1 MAHRE
6 TSRLRASPLSWSSPS
21 PVSCIVKQRLF
32 DSYIAAVAEVNRVSS
47 AQILAL
53 RNGEGLLFE
62 VQLAKALEWRENAK
76 FAMIAHSEQHG
87 CGE

>member
-1 MAHRE
+1 M
-6 TSRLRASPLSWSSPS
+6 
-21 PVSCIVKQRLF
+21 
-32 DSYIAAVAEVNRVSS
+32 AAVAEVHRKSS

-53 RNGEGLLFE
+53 RNGEGLPFE
-62 VQLAKALEWRENAK
+62 VQLAKALEWRENAE

>member
-1 MAHRE
+1 M
-6 TSRLRASPLSWSSPS
+6 ASPN

-32 DSYIAAVAEVNRVSS
+32 DSYIAAVAEVHRISS

-53 RNGEGLLFE
+53 RNGEGLPFD
-62 VQLAKALEWRENAK
+62 VQLAKALEWRENAE

-87 CGE
+87 CGQ